1 MSKQSLV
8 CIECGSHYPVNKI
21 RYFCDCSGL
30 LEVRQKDE
38 ILKNIDTKIF
48 DDRLSSFKPYDQSG
62 VWRFRE
68 AILDIPVDEIKTHKE
83 GRTSLY
89 ESKKINAFCTHD
101 NLLIKHE
108 GQNPSG
114 SFKDRG
120 MTVAVSQAVRLN
132 VKRLAC
138 ASTGNTSSSLAAYA
152 ALAGLESFVF
162 LPDGKISS
170 GKLAQALGYGAK
182 CLAVNG
188 DFDEAMSYVKELAK
202 EQLIYM
208 VNSLNPFRLEGQK
221 SIIWDILQEL
231 RWKSPDWIIV
241 PGGNLGNTSAFGK
254 AINEAYRA
262 GWIHKKPRLACIQA
276 AGANPFYAAF
286 REDFKSFNPVK
297 AETIATAIRIG
308 NPVNYTKAI
317 KVIKETGGL
326 VSQVEEQEILDAKAQ
341 IDSAGIGCEPA
352 SACSV
357 AGLKKLK
364 AEGTIK
370 SEEVVVCILT
380 GNILKDPEI
389 VMHHNSGSFTKVESD
404 YNSIKNLL

>member
-1 MSKQSLV
+1 M
-8 CIECGSHYPVNKI
+8 
-21 RYFCDCSGL
+21 
-30 LEVRQKDE
+30 
-38 ILKNIDTKIF
+38 
-48 DDRLSSFKPYDQSG
+48 
-62 VWRFRE
+62 
-68 AILDIPVDEIKTHKE
+68 
-83 GRTSLY
+83 
-89 ESKKINAFCTHD
+89 
-101 NLLIKHE
+101 
-108 GQNPSG
+108 
-114 SFKDRG
+114 
-120 MTVAVSQAVRLN
+120 
-132 VKRLAC
+132 
-138 ASTGNTSSSLAAYA
+138 
-152 ALAGLESFVF
+152 
-162 LPDGKISS
+162 
-170 GKLAQALGYGAK
+170 
-182 CLAVNG
+182 NG

-276 AGANPFYAAF
+276 AGANPFYSAF

-317 KVIKETGGL
+317 KVIKETDGL